1 MDPVVPHEIT
11 AELTQILSNLVLG
24 DNEIRS
30 NAEKAVNER
39 LASTPDLYLLALAQF
54 AISADTD
61 VMRSFS
67 LVLLRRL
74 LFRPVPHIRQGLNMQ
89 GHAPSGSQAG
99 TSASGSASA
108 SSPAS
113 SSSSSS
119 YHRLAQGLHLT
130 LYDHLSTP
138 ALHTLENLLLHSLLC
153 EPSPTVRRKAVDTVA
168 DVANEGMK
176 RGRPWHRLQGVGF
189 GMAGAGAEGGNSNS
203 LSSFQ
208 DVQGIIPNTTTQ
220 IQVPPPLLRTSAYE
234 LFSLSPLLISDLSPD
249 AVVSLL
255 LKGLRDSESLEV
267 RNAAVKASVG
277 YLQGQSA
284 DSHLEANGSGSSN
297 SNNKG
302 NVGQAL
308 MYGLLEGVGALARIL
323 DKGSGG
329 SLKTP
334 GPTSSSQPHTPSTNT
349 NTSSTTPTTPTP
361 TPTSNTSGSASL
373 PPSTSTSS
381 SQTPTQT
388 LHLHLSHLTPLAS
401 SHPSLFLPHLSG
413 LLGLLPSLVLP
424 SVESEFGEEGGG
436 VTPRPGMGMDMMIQE
451 GRGGKGKGKRR
462 GGYCLFSFYFR
473 MRSRARLGEWED
485 GGGGGVSLLG
495 TETVDGLVSQG
506 VAWLGEGGLH
516 RHSSSSGSN
525 PIWAQPQHSSSP
537 SHLGGGDH
545 NMDEDLHGS
554 QGDEEEEEEDDDF
567 DEDEEQEDRQALR
580 LAALEFMLSLCEA
593 RPGMFKVR
601 GVGVPGRNGVG
612 GDQSPTQLSP
622 QALQAV
628 QTQAT
633 IASTWISL
641 IVRACLEGMS
651 EIDEDVPFGLP
662 GGLEGW
668 LGGDPSTSSS
678 TENDSPPALYE
689 QSLDRIACAMGGRAV
704 LPPAFQVSL
713 SAVSVYLVTVT
724 NPITRSLAPSLQTG
738 SSTTQYIPAMLA
750 SYDWRARHAGL
761 MAIAAIGEGTGK
773 VMVSELGKIVGLV
786 IPMFRDNHPR
796 VRYAACQC
804 VGQLCT
810 DLEEIIQEQYHQ
822 QLFSVLIPALEDPEP
837 RVHSHAAAALI
848 NFCEGVERDTL
859 VPYLDPIVERLL
871 RLLNPA
877 GNQNE
882 VKRYVQEQAIT
893 TLAMVA
899 DASETVFAKHYAT
912 IMPLLLNVLRNA
924 DGPEYRRMRVKAM
937 ECAGLI
943 AIAVGRDTFRPDA
956 ITLVELLIRIQ
967 KSPID
972 PQDTQL
978 SHYLMGTWAK
988 ICQAMGVEFEPYLP
1002 VVMPDL
1008 LATASAKADVSVY
1021 DDEDGKVEER
1031 EGWET
1036 VNMDGQTLGIRT
1048 SAIEEKCQAFETMVI
1063 YASTLQGRYAPY
1075 LAQSLEV
1082 TLPALRFYFH
1092 DGVREACAMLI
1103 PMLIQSG
1110 HVSSTLTTQMVSA
1123 TLHQLIN
1130 IISDEHDASFLASLF
1145 KAFTDCVQLL
1155 GGPST
1160 CLSQEYH
1167 DGIIEATKRQLHII
1181 AQKRRAREAGRASRG
1196 AGMGMGMDVGGNIHP
1211 NGLDEDDRED
1221 LALLEEMEDFALED
1235 MGKMLKMLDPNH
1247 ELLVAV
1253 GSVRELGMNKYLSGD
1268 EDE

>member
-1 MDPVVPHEIT
+1 MEPVVPHEIT

-39 LASTPDLYLLALAQF
+39 LASTPDLYLLALTQF

-74 LFRPVPHIRQGLNMQ
+74 LFRPVPQGQ
-89 GHAPSGSQAG
+89 PPHPSGQQGQGQGGPSA
-99 TSASGSASA
+99 ASGSATSGPR
-108 SSPAS
+108 PAGGS
-113 SSSSSS
+113 FYSLNAP
-119 YHRLAQGLHLT
+119 RLS
-130 LYDHLSTP
+130 LYDHMSTP
-138 ALHTLENLLLHSLLC
+138 ALQTLEKLLLYSLIH
-153 EPSPTVRRKAVDTVA
+153 ETSASVRRKAVDTVA
-168 DVANEGMK
+168 DVANQGMS
-176 RGRPWHRLQGVGF
+176 RGRPWHALQVVGF
-189 GMAGAGAEGGNSNS
+189 GMAGVGASGSPPSSAGATAGGESELTRQLNST
-203 LSSFQ
+203 
-208 DVQGIIPNTTTQ
+208 P
-220 IQVPPPLLRTSAYE
+220 VPPRSLRESAYT
-234 LFSLSPLLISDLSPD
+234 LFSLSPMLISDLSPES
-249 AVVSLL
+249 VVSLL
-255 LKGLRDSESLEV
+255 LRGLRDPESLDV
-267 RNAAVKASVG
+267 RYAAVKASVG
-277 YLQGQSA
+277 YLQGAEGNELARVVNVGSVGVTP
-284 DSHLEANGSGSSN
+284 EANQQAGTT
-297 SNNKG
+297 
-302 NVGQAL
+302 VGQAL
-308 MYGLLEGVGALARIL
+308 MFGLLEGVSGLVALL
-323 DKGSGG
+323 GSTGG
-329 SLKTP
+329 SIKTP
-334 GPTSSSQPHTPSTNT
+334 GPHSAPPNPLLQTTSSGSSPSGKDKAG
-349 NTSSTTPTTPTP
+349 
-361 TPTSNTSGSASL
+361 SGTK
-373 PPSTSTSS
+373 PPS
-381 SQTPTQT
+381 PTHA
-388 LHLHLSHLTPLAS
+388 LHQHLAALTPLAS
-401 SHPSLFLPHLSG
+401 SHPTLFLPHLAA
-413 LLGLLPSLVLP
+413 LLNFLPSLVLP
-424 SVESEFGEEGGG
+424 LSDPGM
-436 VTPRPGMGMDMMIQE
+436 TPRPK
-451 GRGGKGKGKRR
+451 RGN
-462 GGYCLFSFYFR
+462 S
-473 MRSRARLGEWED
+473 D
-485 GGGGGVSLLG
+485 P
-495 TETVDGLVSQG
+495 D
-506 VAWLGEGGLH
+506 
-516 RHSSSSGSN
+516 
-525 PIWAQPQHSSSP
+525 SP
-537 SHLGGGDH
+537 SKHPLWASHSNGDH
-545 NMDEDLHGS
+545 DDHGMDED
-554 QGDEEEEEEDDDF
+554 DEDADDEAEEEEEE
-567 DEDEEQEDRQALR
+567 RQGLR

-601 GVGVPGRNGVG
+601 SSSG
-612 GDQSPTQLSP
+612 GEQTDASSPTTSQS
-622 QALQAV
+622 
-628 QTQAT
+628 T

-641 IVRACLEGMS
+641 MVRACLEGMA
-651 EIDEDVPFGLP
+651 EIDEDTPFGVP
-662 GGLEGW
+662 GGLAGW
-668 LGGDPSTSSS
+668 LAGDPSTSSS
-678 TENDSPPALYE
+678 VENDSPPALYE
-689 QSLDRIACAMGGRAV
+689 QSLDRVACAMGGRAV
-704 LPPAFQVSL
+704 LPPAFQ
-713 SAVSVYLVTVT
+713 
-724 NPITRSLAPSLQTG
+724 
-738 SSTTQYIPAMLA
+738 YIPSMLA

-773 VMVSELGKIVGLV
+773 VMISELGKIVELV
-786 IPMFRDNHPR
+786 VPMFRDTHPR

-810 DLEEIIQEQYHQ
+810 DLEEVIQEQYHQ
-822 QLFSVLIPALEDPEP
+822 QLFSVLIPTLEDPEP
-837 RVHSHAAAALI
+837 RVHAHAAAALI

-877 GNQNE
+877 GNQAE

-956 ITLVELLIRIQ
+956 NTLVELLIRIQ

-1008 LATASAKADVSVY
+1008 LTTASAKADVSVY

-1103 PMLIQSG
+1103 PMLIQAG
-1110 HVSSTLTTQMVSA
+1110 HLSNTLTNQMVSA
-1123 TLHQLIN
+1123 TLLQLIN
-1130 IISDEHDASFLASLF
+1130 VISDEHDASFLASLF
-1145 KAFTDCVQLL
+1145 KAFTDCVKIL

-1160 CLSQEYH
+1160 CLSPEYL
-1167 DGIIEATKRQLHII
+1167 DGIIEATKRQLQTI
-1181 AQKRRAREAGRASRG
+1181 AQKRRAREAGRGGRG
-1196 AGMGMGMDVGGNIHP
+1196 SESGGHVDA

-1235 MGKMLKMLDPNH
+1235 MARMLRMLDQNH

-1253 GSVRELGMNKYLSGD
+1253 GSVKDLGMNKYLSGD
-1268 EDE
+1268 EEE